1 MEWWLLTF
9 FLSAIL
15 SLFIPIVPEF
25 SLLLII
31 LLVSLIFIF
40 IGKFRFIAIA
50 VFAVVW
56 VLIAGS
62 QYQGTLDKNNIK
74 LDQLHKK
81 VHLIQ
86 GEVSNIVHIKSG
98 SSRFNFLVSSWD
110 GRKINEKFKVR
121 LTWKTPDKPLLQGQ
135 KWQLAVK
142 LKPAHGLANIG
153 GFNYQVWLRQQQII
167 ATGYVKTKTQTKV
180 KTEIQTKKQ
189 NILLHQQTSWR
200 QYLYQKLSFVLAD
213 KPLSALILALGF
225 GERGELTREHW
236 RVLSATATQHLIAIS
251 GLHIGI
257 VAFASLIFIRTV
269 IRLLPLSSLLSTS
282 WQLKIMQI
290 NLSYVAILC
299 SVVMAWYYAYLAGF
313 SIPTLRA
320 LVMLLLFWSLKIM
333 HIKVTLLPWLLL
345 AVLIILLLW
354 PLSLLSA
361 SFWLSISALVIIFS
375 TFSRFSMR
383 TIAPVITRDKT
394 SLLTLESL
402 PETTVKKQ
410 WYGVKTRV
418 LLWLKTLL
426 VMQLA
431 LTIAM
436 LPIAASLNYQLPLA
450 AFFANIVA
458 VPLMSVTVIPLTLLA
473 VIALPFSLWLAH
485 FFTDL
490 ALLSLSYVWQW
501 LLYLASAEWAV
512 FAISYQQIQAMM
524 VFFVMIALA
533 VFFRLTKVKFIAA
546 LSLFIT
552 AVIIDFFSA
561 EQQQE
566 WRLSV
571 LDVGHGLA
579 VVIEKNH
586 HVFLYD
592 TGASY
597 PSGFNM
603 ADAAILPYLKHQ
615 GYHVIDGVI
624 ISHNDNDH
632 AGGLRHLRAKMAI
645 KRVIAND
652 LALKPDRHCISGQ
665 RFTWQGLVFEVL
677 SPMQADGDKNDD
689 SCVVTISDGFHRV
702 LLPGDI
708 SIKQE
713 KRLLN
718 VAGMAN
724 KLSSDILIAPHHG
737 SKSSSSRGFLTAV
750 MPRYVVFSTGY
761 LNRWQMP
768 SDEIMGRYNS
778 FDITTFNT
786 VDEGMVTFKFSQTT
800 GGANIDPSAND
811 NKGNIADTVIDASV
825 EVISYRNDIRPYWFV
840 N

>member
-9 FLSAIL
+9 FFSAIL

-40 IGKFRFIAIA
+40 IGKFRFMAIA

-56 VLIAGS
+56 ILIAGS
-62 QYQGTLDKNNIK
+62 QYQGTLKENNIQ

-98 SSRFNFLVSSWD
+98 SSRFNFLVSHWQ
-110 GRKINEKFKVR
+110 GRKINKKFKVR
-121 LTWKTPDKPLLQGQ
+121 LTWRASDKPLLQGE

-153 GFNYQVWLRQQQII
+153 GFNYQVWLLQQQIV
-167 ATGYVKTKTQTKV
+167 ATGYVKAKTKTKT
-180 KTEIQTKKQ
+180 KTEIQIKNQ

-200 QYLYQKLSFVLAD
+200 QYLYQKLSVVLTD
-213 KPLSALILALGF
+213 KPLGALILALGF

-269 IRLLPLSSLLSTS
+269 IRLLPLGSLLSTP
-282 WQLKIMQI
+282 WQLKLMQI
-290 NLSYVAILC
+290 NLSYAPIFF
-299 SVVMAWYYAYLAGF
+299 SGFMAWYYAYLAGF

-320 LVMLLLFWSLKIM
+320 LVMLLLFWSLKVM

-345 AVLIILLLW
+345 AVFIILLVW

-361 SFWLSISALVIIFS
+361 SFWLSISALIIIFS

-383 TIAPVITRDKT
+383 TIAPVLTRDKT
-394 SLLTLESL
+394 SLLTLERL
-402 PETTVKKQ
+402 PESTLKKQ
-410 WYGVKTRV
+410 FHGVKTRV

-450 AFFANIVA
+450 AFFANIFA
-458 VPLMSVTVIPLTLLA
+458 VPLMSITVIPLTLLA

-512 FAISYQQIQAMM
+512 LAISYQQIQAMM
-524 VFFVMIALA
+524 VFFVIIAFA
-533 VFFRLTKVKFIAA
+533 VFFRLAKVKFIAA
-546 LSLFIT
+546 LSLFIM
-552 AVIIDFFSA
+552 AVVIDFSNA

-615 GYHVIDGVI
+615 GYQAIDGVI

-632 AGGLRHLRAKMAI
+632 AGGLPHLRAKMAI

-652 LALKPDRHCISGQ
+652 LALKPDLHCIWGQ

-677 SPMQADGDKNDD
+677 SPMQTDGDKNDD

-708 SIKQE
+708 SRKQE
-713 KRLLN
+713 KILLN
-718 VAGMAN
+718 VAGMAK

-768 SDEIMGRYNS
+768 SNEIMGRYNS

-786 VDEGMVTFKFSQTT
+786 ADEGMVTFKFSQTT
-800 GGANIDPSAND
+800 AGGNIGPSVKD
-811 NKGNIADTVIDASV
+811 NEGNIADTVIEASI
-825 EVISYRNDIRPYWFV
+825 EVIIYRDDIQPYWFA